1 MTWPR
6 LYHKVHM
13 LRVELQPPDFQSES
27 KCILFVVEVMSP
39 KLPQS

>member
-6 LYHKVHM
+6 LYHKVYM
-13 LRVELQPPDFQSES
+13 FRVERQPPDFQSGS
-27 KCILFVVEVMSP
+27 NRILFVVEGMSP